1 MEAKLPSTVKNLSP
15 VLAELEIEV
24 SPEQIEESYNRA
36 LSQLA
41 REAKVRGFRKGK
53 VPKAVLKR
61 MFGKAVLA
69 DLREDVV
76 GRHFLEALREHDV
89 DAIGEPEI
97 DAGDIA
103 EGAPYRFSV
112 KVETSPRLAAINY
125 DGIELERHTPR
136 VQPAALDAELGRLR
150 SAMATTADLE
160 EPRPAAI
167 GDMVRIQ
174 MTKWADGAWADPPMQ
189 PQDLVLEESS
199 APPQFLEALPGMGVG
214 DEREI
219 EFGQPREDGE
229 RNRFLCKVMAVQRRV
244 LPDLDDEFAKDLGE
258 FATLADLRADIE
270 GRMLESQERQEEE
283 RLRHAL
289 FDALRERNPLELPA
303 RILDKQTRLM
313 KEQFAGMLGG
323 DGDGDGDGAMRRLEE
338 GTEKAAREMIHQ
350 HFLQAEIVRH
360 GALEVTD
367 ADLEAELARM
377 SERTGLPVPK
387 LKAELSKSQRMVEV
401 RNNLMERKVFDFV
414 LPRVRIIDTEPPAA
428 VSDGVEGGKEPA
440 EDA

>member
-1 MEAKLPSTVKNLSP
+1 LPSTVKNLSP
-15 VLAELEIEV
+15 VLAELQIEV

-53 VPKAVLKR
+53 VPRAVLKR
-61 MFGKAVLA
+61 MFGRAVLA

-76 GRHFLEALREHDV
+76 GRHFLEALKEHDV

-103 EGAPYRFSV
+103 EGVPYRFSV

-125 DGIELERHTPR
+125 DGIELERHPAR
-136 VQPAALDAELGRLR
+136 VQAATLDAELDRLR
-150 SAMATTADLE
+150 SAMATTADLD
-160 EPRPAAI
+160 EPRPAAV

-174 MTKWADGAWADPPMQ
+174 MTRWADGAWADPPMP

-199 APPQFLEALPGMGVG
+199 APPQFLEVLPGMGVG

-219 EFGQPREDGE
+219 EFGQPREGGE

-270 GRMLESQERQEEE
+270 KRMLEGQERQEEE

-289 FDALRERNPLELPA
+289 FDALRERNPLELPE
-303 RILDKQTRLM
+303 RILARQTMAM

-323 DGDGDGDGAMRRLEE
+323 GGDGEEALRRLEE
-338 GTEKAAREMIHQ
+338 GTEKAAREMVHQ

-377 SERTGLPVPK
+377 SEQTGLPVPK
-387 LKAELSKSQRMVEV
+387 LKAELSKSQRMSEM

-428 VSDGVEGGKEPA
+428 ASDGVEGGKEPA